1 MTRFIKIKEKFKASS
16 EIQMIIREITVFA
29 IAFLI
34 MQVRFIFDT
43 YPFGLAYLCAQKKYT
58 PFAFCGCIL
67 SVFFLMGADM
77 TYLIALCG
85 LLGLRIVASLLQ
97 KNDKS
102 RVLLGEAPKNNA
114 LESLFYENTEVRV
127 AICALCGF
135 GIGVFRAVSNK
146 YSYYEIYVLV
156 FLTILCGILTYALS
170 LTSKKSL
177 SVSVATIFFMI
188 LYSARSVE
196 IFSLNLSLVLGY
208 ALVIYTSRYLGSIKA
223 CALGLVL
230 GLCQPLGFTPVLA
243 IGGMISGLIW
253 TTSPYLAIMSALALS
268 LGYGIYEGGYVALTS
283 MFPELLLVSLV
294 MYPLLRFKMIPVPE
308 FIRENARGAKSM
320 DTILLNNREQN
331 DKARLSLLA
340 KTFDSV
346 SSLIKEASEKAKAP
360 SRTDYS
366 TLCLETVESYC
377 HSCPKSTICWKKNVD
392 VTESNVNKL
401 GEELFSEGSV
411 SLSTVDERFLHR
423 CPNIEDIVK
432 KINHVS
438 KDNLTDTV
446 KNNKLEIASCDY
458 DQISKLLLSARDDKL
473 INDFDDVQS
482 GAKLSSALAK
492 ISLSFDEIRV
502 TGKRGK
508 QVLVTGINI
517 ERSKCTKEQLKS
529 TVEKTL
535 ESPLNEFS
543 LTAEGNFAA
552 LYATTLGIYKVNEA
566 WESKTKEGETENGDS
581 IASFDSAS
589 SMHYAILCD
598 GMGSGRDAGITS
610 SMCAQFLKS
619 ILSVSNQKEIALS
632 MLNSLIRARG
642 IESSS
647 TVDLLE
653 IDLITGKG
661 SFVKCGAAPSYVK
674 RGDKVFQ
681 LESRTMP
688 IGILKDLDAEVL
700 SFELQPGDICIMLSD
715 GVAETKEDGEEI
727 MKLIRAHTDSID
739 TLPQKILDLAKKRNQ
754 SSDDMTVL
762 VTSLL
767 CNRKTTN
774 H

>member
-1 MTRFIKIKEKFKASS
+1 MTKLFKIKEKIKISQ
-16 EIQMIIREITVFA
+16 EIQMILREIAVFA

-43 YPFGLAYLCAQKKYT
+43 YPFGLAYVCAQKKYT

-97 KNDKS
+97 KNDKA
-102 RVLLGEAPKNNA
+102 RVLLGETPKNNT
-114 LESLFYENTEVRV
+114 LESLFCENTEVRV
-127 AICALCGF
+127 AICAFCGF

-170 LTSKKSL
+170 LTSKRCL
-177 SVSVATIFFMI
+177 SVSLATVFFML
-188 LYSARSVE
+188 LYAVRSVE
-196 IFSLNLSLVLGY
+196 IFSLNLSLVIGY
-208 ALVIYTSRYLGSIKA
+208 ALVLYTSRYLGSIKA
-223 CALGLVL
+223 CALGLAL

-283 MFPELLLVSLV
+283 TFPELLLVSLV

-308 FIRENARGAKSM
+308 FIKENAKGEKSM
-320 DTILLNNREQN
+320 DTVLLKRCEQSDRE
-331 DKARLSLLA
+331 RLSMLTD
-340 KTFDSV
+340 TFDNV
-346 SSLIKEASEKAKAP
+346 SNLIKEASERIKTP
-360 SRTDYS
+360 SRMDYCA
-366 TLCLETVESYC
+366 LCLEAVESYC
-377 HSCPKSTICWKKNVD
+377 HNCPKNSICWEKNIT
-392 VTESNVNKL
+392 VTESNVSKL
-401 GEELFSEGSV
+401 GEELFSEGEV
-411 SLSTVDERFLHR
+411 SLSGLDERFLHR
-423 CPNIEDIVK
+423 CPNIENIVK
-432 KINHVS
+432 KINHIS
-438 KDNLTDTV
+438 KDNLSSIV

-458 DQISKLLLSARDDKL
+458 DQISKLLLSTQDDKS
-473 INDFDDVQS
+473 NEEFDDVHS
-482 GAKLSSALAK
+482 GDKLTSALAK
-492 ISLSFDEIRV
+492 INLDFADVRV
-502 TGKRGK
+502 MGRRRK

-529 TVEKTL
+529 TIEKAL
-535 ESPLNEFS
+535 SSPVSELS
-543 LTAEGNFAA
+543 LTAEGNIAT
-552 LYATTLGIYKVNEA
+552 LYAATLGIYKVTEI
-566 WESKTKEGETENGDS
+566 WESQTKEGESENGDS
-581 IASFDSAS
+581 IISFDSIS

-610 SMCAQFLKS
+610 NMCAQFLKS

-642 IESSS
+642 LESSS
-647 TVDLLE
+647 TIDLLE

-661 SFVKCGAAPSYVK
+661 SFVKCGAAPSYIK

-700 SFELQPGDICIMLSD
+700 SFELQDGDVCIMLSD
-715 GVAETKEDGEEI
+715 GIVETKEDGEEI
-727 MKLIRAHTDSID
+727 MKLLRAHTDSVD
-739 TLPQKILDLAKKRNQ
+739 TLPQKILALAKKRKESN
-754 SSDDMTVL
+754 DDMTVL

-767 CNRKTTN
+767 CTR
-774 H
+774 